1 MTILW
6 VQCVLAWFELPDV
19 YLVFLFMEPIVT
31 SFALWTAVVVGNVK
45 LTSNDS
51 MGWSFTLTLVL

>member
-1 MTILW
+1 M
-6 VQCVLAWFELPDV
+6 LAWFELPDV

-51 MGWSFTLTLVL
+51 MVR